1 MSTDQPPNA
10 TPLLHAMELR
20 GLLKAIDFVNKVRQ
34 RFRHEEAQ
42 EGVYKCF
49 LDVLNS
55 CRLGILDIEGARAQG
70 AALFEKYPDLL
81 DEFFFFAVKRVTPS
95 YTNYSQLTTPNQ
107 EDDHVLNDTLKICKN
122 LNGICSS
129 RGRIKSEEERVR
141 DDYED
146 SRFEMD
152 MLLAWVT
159 SATEAAEKLMNEI
172 NGGYNSE
179 NPIRIEEH
187 LSAMNLRFIQK
198 LYGEEGINI
207 VEILKENPRGALPVI
222 VPRLRQKL
230 EEIKEWST
238 SFPFNKYSQV
248 IQFNNYFS

>member
-1 MSTDQPPNA
+1 LT
-10 TPLLHAMELR
+10 
-20 GLLKAIDFVNKVRQ
+20 G
-34 RFRHEEAQ
+34 
-42 EGVYKCF
+42 CF
-49 LDVLNS
+49 LRFQKRQKRHVGNVFDVPIRPKRQKSSVKN
-55 CRLGILDIEGARAQG
+55 
-70 AALFEKYPDLL
+70 YV
-81 DEFFFFAVKRVTPS
+81 FF
-95 YTNYSQLTTPNQ
+95 
-107 EDDHVLNDTLKICKN
+107 
-122 LNGICSS
+122 CS
-129 RGRIKSEEERVR
+129 EERVR

-187 LSAMNLRFIQK
+187 LSAMNLRFIQE
-198 LYGEEGINI
+198 LYGEEGINL
-207 VEILKENPRGALPVI
+207 VEILKENPRDALPVI

-238 SFPFNKYSQV
+238 SFSFNNYSQA
-248 IQFNNYFS
+248 IQFNNYF